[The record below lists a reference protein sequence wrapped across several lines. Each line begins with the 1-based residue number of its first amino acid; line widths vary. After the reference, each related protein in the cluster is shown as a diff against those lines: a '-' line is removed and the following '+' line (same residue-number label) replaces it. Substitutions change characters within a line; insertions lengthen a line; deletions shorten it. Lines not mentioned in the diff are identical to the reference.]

1 MPRTRQ
7 TSRKFTGGKAHR
19 RQLATKAPRRSYS
32 SNDDSSNEGQN
43 LLVSI
48 YNSTHTRTIAVDGED
63 SFDVIPDEVKLVFS
77 GFKII
82 EESRDFQEAMQSALT
97 ALNRVRP
104 KIISLG
110 IGNDKITSDSLS
122 MDERVVVMR
131 DGVQINNN
139 DDDDEEE
146 DEEGKK
152 NK

>member
-63 SFDVIPDEVKLVFS
+63 CRHTSAAAQAPHRAPHNRIFKSSRQQREILVN
-77 GFKII
+77 I
-82 EESRDFQEAMQSALT
+82 L
-97 ALNRVRP
+97 L
-104 KIISLG
+104 L
-110 IGNDKITSDSLS
+110 
-122 MDERVVVMR
+122 
-131 DGVQINNN
+131 
-139 DDDDEEE
+139 
-146 DEEGKK
+146 
-152 NK
+152 